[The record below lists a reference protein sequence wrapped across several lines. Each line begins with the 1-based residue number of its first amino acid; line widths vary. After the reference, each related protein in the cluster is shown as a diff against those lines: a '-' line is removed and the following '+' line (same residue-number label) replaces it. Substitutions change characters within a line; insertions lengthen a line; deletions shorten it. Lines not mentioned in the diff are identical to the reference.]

1 MARFLVIAP
10 SDTRETLAAQFA
22 QQGHEVLATPHA
34 DEAVDRIR
42 AGGIDAVVAD
52 VASVGS
58 SLAALQDGGMNT
70 PLVALADRPDE
81 SAAAVRGGAFACV
94 RRLFDIDE
102 VRHVAERAAEYGRL
116 RRENRELRA
125 AVGLPDQGDPTAA
138 VARNLAGKPLADIEK
153 QVILSTLQQFKGHR
167 VRTASALGIGV
178 RTLGM
183 KLKRWR
189 EQGEP
194 IEMRIPHA
202 GAERP

>member
-10 SDTRETLAAQFA
+10 SDTREALAAELS

-34 DEAVDRIR
+34 AEAADRIKG
-42 AGGIDAVVAD
+42 GGIDAIVAD
-52 VASVGS
+52 VASLAGS
-58 SLAALQDGGMNT
+58 SLAALQDGVT

-81 SAAAVRGGAFACV
+81 SVAAVRGGAFACI

-102 VRHVAERAAEYGRL
+102 VRHVAEPAAEFGRL

-125 AVGLPDQGDPTAA
+125 AVGLPGEADPTAA

-189 EQGEP
+189 EEGEP
-194 IEMRIPHA
+194 IE
-202 GAERP
+202 

>member
-1 MARFLVIAP
+1 MARFLIIAP
-10 SDTRETLAAQFA
+10 SDTREVLAAELS
-22 QQGHEVLATPHA
+22 QQGHEVLVTPHA
-34 DEAVDRIR
+34 PEASDRIK

-52 VASVGS
+52 VASLAGS
-58 SLAALQDGGMNT
+58 SLAALQDGMT
-70 PLVALADRPDE
+70 PLIALADRPDE
-81 SAAAVRGGAFACV
+81 SVSAVRGGAFACI
-94 RRLFDIDE
+94 RRLFDVDE
-102 VRHVAERAAEYGRL
+102 VRHVAETAAEFGRL

-125 AVGLPDQGDPTAA
+125 AVGLPDGDPTAA

-189 EQGEP
+189 EEGEP

-202 GAERP
+202 GAARP